1 VGAATVFSELKRR
14 EASGEPIQVGLIGA
28 GAMGLGIAHQ
38 IGRTPGM
45 RLSFIADKSGDAARE
60 AAHLYAKPTHVATD
74 GVAALNDPA
83 IPCDVLVE
91 ATNSIVAAFGYCM
104 AAIEKGA
111 HCVLMNA
118 EIDAVLGYLL
128 RDAAAR
134 KGVVVTSDAGDQH
147 GVLARMAEEV
157 EMWGFDIVQAGNMK
171 GFLDRY
177 RTLEG
182 SVEIASSLRLSPEQC
197 LAYTDGSKLNIEM
210 SLIANERG
218 LTPRVSGM
226 EGPKAERVEQVLDL
240 FDFDGYGGKAH
251 VDYILG
257 ARQHGGGVYVVARS
271 DDPFQRHY
279 LDYYKIIN
287 RAPYCVFF
295 RPYHLCHFETPRAIA
310 MSALYGRSVLD
321 LRGGRM
327 ADCYAYAKRALSPG
341 DRITHA
347 IGSDEVYGLIMSVEE
362 ADADNLV
369 PQGLL
374 DIEESD
380 ERPVVR
386 RAVERDQPL
395 TWDDIDM
402 PDTRLL
408 ELWRQ
413 QEKLLAGT

>member
-1 VGAATVFSELKRR
+1 
-14 EASGEPIQVGLIGA
+14 
-28 GAMGLGIAHQ
+28 MGLGIAHQ
-38 IGRTPGM
+38 LGLTPGM
-45 RLSFIADKSGDAARE
+45 RLSFIADKSKDAARE
-60 AAHLYAKPTHVATD
+60 GARLYGKPTHIATNCLS
-74 GVAALNDPA
+74 VLEDPS

-91 ATNSIVAAFGYCM
+91 ATNSIVAAFDYCM

-128 RDAAAR
+128 RDAAV
-134 KGVVVTSDAGDQH
+134 KNGVVVTSDAGDQH

-182 SVEIASSLRLSPEQC
+182 SVEIAASLRLSPEQC

-218 LTPRVSGM
+218 FTPRVSGM
-226 EGPKAERVEQVLDL
+226 EGPKAERVEQVLEL
-240 FDFDGYGGKAH
+240 FDFDSYGGKAH

-271 DDPFQRHY
+271 NDTFQRHY
-279 LDYYKIIN
+279 LDYYKITN
-287 RAPYCVFF
+287 RPPYCVFF

-321 LRGGRM
+321 LRRGRVT
-327 ADCYAYAKRALSPG
+327 DCYAHAKRALSPG
-341 DRITHA
+341 DRVTHA
-347 IGSDEVYGLIMSVEE
+347 IGSDEVYGLIMTAEE
-362 ADADNLV
+362 ADTENLV

-374 DIEESD
+374 DIEEND
-380 ERPVVR
+380 ERPVMR
-386 RAVERDQPL
+386 RTVERDQPL

-408 ELWRQ
+408 KLWRQ
-413 QEKLLAGT
+413 QKKLLTGA